1 MKLPQVGWGHFV
13 CLFHVWFLEI
23 EIVEQLSSGGS
34 GRQTTFEQKQAQK
47 QTGFVQMVV

>member
-34 GRQTTFEQKQAQK
+34 GRMTTFEQKEDLK
-47 QTGFVQMVV
+47 KTSFVQMVL